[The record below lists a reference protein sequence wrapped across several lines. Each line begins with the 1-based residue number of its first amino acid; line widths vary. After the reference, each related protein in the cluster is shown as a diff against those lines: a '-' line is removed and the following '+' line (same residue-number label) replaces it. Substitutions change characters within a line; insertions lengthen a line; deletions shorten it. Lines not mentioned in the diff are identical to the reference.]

1 MICEATPAPQPH
13 LRTSHK
19 TVKPRLKP
27 GLWATKTT
35 GSSLAAPA
43 SSPND
48 SSRRAAARRRRE
60 TEKSEKIEETFMSK
74 RALVVA
80 QVVEWQRCVLTTPSS
95 IPLSA
100 GLFFYFCHVLK
111 QEVKCFHTK
120 KQASFL
126 NGISKK

>member
-1 MICEATPAPQPH
+1 M
-13 LRTSHK
+13 
-19 TVKPRLKP
+19 RLLLLHNHTKGMYNSCKAEIIKP

-35 GSSLAAPA
+35 GSSLAVPG
-43 SSPND
+43 SSPTD
-48 SSRRAAARRRRE
+48 RFRRADARRRRE

-74 RALVVA
+74 RAVVVVA
-80 QVVEWQRCVLTTPSS
+80 QVVEWQRCALTTPSS

-120 KQASFL
+120 KNRLIRAD
-126 NGISKK
+126 